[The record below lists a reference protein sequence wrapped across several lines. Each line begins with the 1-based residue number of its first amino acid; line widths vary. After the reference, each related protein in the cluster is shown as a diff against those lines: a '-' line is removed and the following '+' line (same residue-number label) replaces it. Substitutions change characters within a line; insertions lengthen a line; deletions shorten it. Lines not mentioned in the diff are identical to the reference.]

1 MEMDLTL
8 FLMDHIRLNLTGIP
22 DFYLSLFKVWGLLKK
37 SVDGTSN
44 FSLLVVE
51 RISLF
56 LELGL
61 MFWENIF
68 LVKQIYYGIKVF

>member
-8 FLMDHIRLNLTGIP
+8 FLMDHRRLNLTGIP

-68 LVKQIYYGIKVF
+68 LVKQIYYGINVF

>member
-8 FLMDHIRLNLTGIP
+8 FLMDHRRLNLTGIP